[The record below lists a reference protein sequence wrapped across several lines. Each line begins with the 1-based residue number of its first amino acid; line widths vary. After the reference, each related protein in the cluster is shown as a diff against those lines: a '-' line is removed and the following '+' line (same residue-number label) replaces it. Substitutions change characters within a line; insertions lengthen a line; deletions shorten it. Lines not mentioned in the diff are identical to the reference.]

1 MNKFRFLALGQGMG
15 PKAEELITNGAIRGH
30 WVML

>member
-1 MNKFRFLALGQGMG
+1 MNKFKFLALGQGMG
-15 PKAEELITNGAIRGH
+15 DTARNFIETGAMRGH